1 MPEIT
6 MTMMWLILLIIC
18 LVVEALTMGLATIWF
33 AGGAL
38 VALFISM
45 IDAPIWLQVVLFLAI
60 SLLLLYYTRPIAKK
74 YFNRNVAKTNVDSVI
89 GQNAIVVEEI
99 DNLQGKGRVTVAGQ
113 EWSARSVEENGKISE
128 GAIVEVEA
136 VNGVK
141 LMVREE
147 KIKN

>member
-1 MPEIT
+1 MPS

-18 LVVEALTMGLATIWF
+18 LVIEALTMGLATVWF

-38 VALFISM
+38 VALLVSAIH
-45 IDAPIWLQVVLFLAI
+45 APIWLQVVLFFAV
-60 SLLLLYYTRPIAKK
+60 SLLLLFYTRPIAKK
-74 YFNRNVAKTNVDSVI
+74 YFNRNVTKTNVDSVI
-89 GQNAIVVEEI
+89 GKNAIVVEEI
-99 DNLQGKGRVTVAGQ
+99 DNLQGKGRVTLAGQ
-113 EWSARSVEENGKISE
+113 EWTARSVDENGKISV

-147 KIKN
+147 KINN

>member
-1 MPEIT
+1 MPD
-6 MTMMWLILLIIC
+6 MTMMWLVLLIVC

-38 VALFISM
+38 VALLISA
-45 IDAPIWLQVVLFLAI
+45 IHAPIWLQVVLFLAV
-60 SLLLLYYTRPIAKK
+60 SLLLLFYTRPIAKR
-74 YFNRNVAKTNVDSVI
+74 YFNRNVTKTNVDSVI

-113 EWSARSVEENGKISE
+113 EWTARSVEENGKISE
-128 GAIVEVEA
+128 GAIVVVEA
-136 VNGVK
+136 VSGVK

-147 KIKN
+147 KINN